1 MRGILSLLLPL
12 ALLLAA
18 PAAAPAQV
26 DPNTPE
32 GGVADL
38 PAMVAQMRA
47 QYYTPGEHV
56 PGWDRGG
63 ADPDGDLRA
72 AGADNHYFG
81 IADDSGRSV
90 GIITR
95 RPLSDFAP
103 AAWRVVDTYGASAT
117 RLENP
122 SIAFEM
128 LSHRYAVGLRAN
140 GRRTR
145 DADCTDPI
153 ANATLYEIPG
163 APAREGDDMIPVL
176 FRVVLLAAEGQ
187 VVCSR
192 SEGNARTGWR
202 TRSFTADGHRLPALD
217 EEDELIRI
225 VPAAPIDQLVSFTPV
240 TQG

>member
-1 MRGILSLLLPL
+1 MRRILSLLLPL
-12 ALLLAA
+12 VLLLAA

-32 GGVADL
+32 GGFADL
-38 PAMVAQMRA
+38 PAMVAQTRA
-47 QYYTPGEHV
+47 FYYTPGEHV

-63 ADPDGDLRA
+63 ADPEGALRA
-72 AGADNHYFG
+72 AGAETHYFG
-81 IADDSGRSV
+81 IADGSGRSV
-90 GIITR
+90 GILTR
-95 RPLSDFAP
+95 RPLADFAP
-103 AAWRVVDTYGASAT
+103 AGWRVVDTYGSSTT

-163 APAREGDDMIPVL
+163 APAREGDDLIPVL

-202 TRSFTADGHRLPALD
+202 TRSFTADGRRLPALD
-217 EEDELIRI
+217 EADELIRI

>member
-32 GGVADL
+32 GGFADL

-56 PGWDRGG
+56 PGWDQGG

-72 AGADNHYFG
+72 AGADSHYFG
-81 IADDSGRSV
+81 IADGSGRSV
-90 GIITR
+90 GILTR

-103 AAWRVVDTYGASAT
+103 AAWRVVDTYGSSAT

-140 GRRTR
+140 GRRAR

-187 VVCSR
+187 IVCSR
-192 SEGNARTGWR
+192 SEGNARTGYR
-202 TRSFTADGHRLPALD
+202 TRAFTPDGHRLPALD
-217 EEDELIRI
+217 EPDELIRI
-225 VPAAPIDQLVSFTPV
+225 VPAAPIDQLIAFVPV